1 MDKKSFYEILC
12 STTPEELNELL
23 TQRGKKKM
31 VNAITFID
39 KDNSKEGENENGE
52 FSGSI
57 Q

>member
-12 STTPEELNELL
+12 SITPEELNELL

-39 KDNSKEGENENGE
+39 KDNSKEGENKNGE

-57 Q
+57 

>member
-39 KDNSKEGENENGE
+39 IENNEEEENKNGKI
-52 FSGSI
+52 SRSI
-57 Q
+57 